1 MKYRNKYFE
10 KIGYD
15 KPFSQDVLCKYRKDK
30 TDKRYKLFKKQRAK
44 YGRWDE
50 TCTWALNTFIA
61 ESLYTWLNMY
71 VDIAARPTHTYSV
84 NLDYY
89 SFEIELDGV
98 TTTKTEL
105 EWIVE
110 ALSLIKEY
118 LLTVDS
124 FDPPAEEFGTKCME
138 KALIIIGK
146 IFPAL
151 WW

>member
-1 MKYRNKYFE
+1 MAYRNKYFK

-15 KPFSQDVLCKYRKDK
+15 KPFSKDVLHTHRKDK

-61 ESLYTWLNMY
+61 ESLYTWLNLY
-71 VDIAARPTHTYSV
+71 VESATNPMHTFCV
-84 NLDYY
+84 DLDFYD
-89 SFEIELDGV
+89 FEIEFDGIN
-98 TTTKTEL
+98 TIKTER
-105 EWIVE
+105 EWIME

-124 FDPPAEEFGTKCME
+124 FDPPAEEFGHKCME

>member
-1 MKYRNKYFE
+1 MAYKNKYFK
-10 KIGYD
+10 KIGYN
-15 KPFSQDVLCKYRKDK
+15 KPFSKDVLHTYRKDK

-61 ESLYTWLNMY
+61 ESLYTWLNLY
-71 VDIAARPTHTYSV
+71 VESACVD
-84 NLDYY
+84 LDFYD
-89 SFEIELDGV
+89 FEIEFDGIN
-98 TTTKTEL
+98 TIKTER
-105 EWIVE
+105 EWIME

-124 FDPPAEEFGTKCME
+124 FDPPAEEFGHKCME

>member
-1 MKYRNKYFE
+1 MAYKNKYFK

-15 KPFSQDVLCKYRKDK
+15 KPFSKDK

-61 ESLYTWLNMY
+61 ESLYTWLNLY
-71 VDIAARPTHTYSV
+71 VESACVD
-84 NLDYY
+84 LDFYD
-89 SFEIELDGV
+89 FEIEFDGIN
-98 TTTKTEL
+98 TIKTER
-105 EWIVE
+105 EWIME

-124 FDPPAEEFGTKCME
+124 FDPPAEKFGHKCME